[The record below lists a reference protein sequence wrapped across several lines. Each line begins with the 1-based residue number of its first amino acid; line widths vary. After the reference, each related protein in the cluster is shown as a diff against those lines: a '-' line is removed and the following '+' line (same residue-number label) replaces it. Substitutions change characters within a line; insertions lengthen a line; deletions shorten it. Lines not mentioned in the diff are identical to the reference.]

1 MWQIF
6 YILLEKKRP
15 ESCFFFSA
23 NKLIKWLSFQIL
35 HRREEEKMINDYQHA
50 CISEEQKAEVEER
63 ERERERERESVT
75 FTSRGLKF
83 WWTVPWRAGEPE
95 RQQSA
100 AARLQSGSVRRR
112 SLCVNDDAGKPS
124 TASHEPSRRFFCLS
138 WIYNT
143 PHRHLASPTERETCP
158 RDVPA
163 SIFAVIRSMRRWP
176 ACRALRQV
184 SVCANRLEKPLA
196 YDKCQLVHNQ

>member
-15 ESCFFFSA
+15 ESCFFFQLT
-23 NKLIKWLSFQIL
+23 NWLIDYRF
-35 HRREEEKMINDYQHA
+35 RYYTEEKKKRWLMITNTRVFRRNRRR
-50 CISEEQKAEVEER
+50 KLKR